1 MTEDSI
7 DSSHYDFARYVTP
20 KRWASYWHQL
30 NETLVLRPRSVLE
43 IGVGSGLYK
52 AALQALRCPVSS
64 IDINPG
70 LGADHVG
77 SVTALPFADA
87 SFSVVVAFQ
96 VLEHLPYE
104 DFRRSVSE
112 MSRVAEGHVL
122 ISLPDARRVWRGMFD
137 FGKRERFWLFTK
149 PGWRPRPHRGS
160 GPHHWEIHK
169 KGYPV
174 ERIAADIEAA
184 GLEIVRHFP
193 VPQNPYH
200 RVFVCRKLAAAATP
214 GVR

>member
-1 MTEDSI
+1 MTEASI
-7 DSSHYDFARYVTP
+7 DSSHYDFARYVTL
-20 KRWASYWHQL
+20 KRWSSYWHQL
-30 NETLVLRPRSVLE
+30 NETLALRPGSVLE

-52 AALQALRCPVSS
+52 AALQTLRCPVRS

-70 LGADHVG
+70 LGADDVG

-112 MSRVAEGHVL
+112 MCRVASAHVL

-137 FGKRERFWLFTK
+137 FGKRERFLLFTK
-149 PGWRPRPHRGS
+149 PGWRSRPHRGS
-160 GPHHWEIHK
+160 GPHQWEIHK

-174 ERIAADIEAA
+174 ERIVTDMEAS
-184 GLEIVRHFP
+184 GLEVVRHYE

-200 RVFVCRKLAAAATP
+200 RMFICRKRGA
-214 GVR
+214 G